1 MSKLHN
7 FFAAERNKTHQ
18 SWHKLENR
26 HELSKSKIEL
36 LFRTLAVN
44 YFTITSAGR
53 LSSEGISSLPL
64 LDSPSP
70 YSRRSLF

>member
-44 YFTITSAGR
+44 YSTITSTTAATATNVTNDNT
-53 LSSEGISSLPL
+53 ISK
-64 LDSPSP
+64 
-70 YSRRSLF
+70 